1 MAGIRQIRKHRL
13 RAFKIQGK
21 DSLFIDLFCK
31 DKEGKQNFISL
42 YNALHNT
49 NLDLATTTVQEV
61 NIENVL
67 YTALSNDIA
76 MLVDNKLVVL
86 VEHQSTINENMPL
99 RLLEYVSRIYEQ
111 LIPSED
117 RYEKKMI
124 KIPYPEFF
132 VFYNGTEDYP
142 VETELRLSDAFI
154 FPDEKYNVKSSDL
167 TIEIKV
173 KIININSDKQSPI
186 LKQCKKL
193 EEYSLLI
200 DYIRESKKQN
210 PKAPLEQAINKALQ
224 NGVLSEYLKRKSTE
238 IKNMLI
244 AEYSRGNSARAAVRA
259 GGGNDNRL
267 RHGNRGGMVL
277 QAAQQPRR
285 RQGDRQEGRLP
296 RARRGRNGC
305 RLSDFLGACARRG
318 GHFGQLLLRHDD
330 LGLADNQRA
339 ALDSREPR
347 EIGNTSA

>member
-1 MAGIRQIRKHRL
+1 MENRNH
-13 RAFKIQGK
+13 K

-67 YTALSNDIA
+67 YMALSNDIA

-111 LIPSED
+111 LVPSED

-154 FPDEKYNVKSSDL
+154 FPDEKYNIKNKDFSL
-167 TIEIKV
+167 EIKV
-173 KIININSDKQSPI
+173 RIVNINSDKQSPI

-238 IKNMLI
+238 VRNMLI
-244 AEYSRGNSARAAVRA
+244 AEYSYETDIKV
-259 GGGNDNRL
+259 
-267 RHGNRGGMVL
+267 
-277 QAAQQPRR
+277 QRR
-285 RQGDRQEGRLP
+285 EAYREGAEQTKIETAKNLIHKNISLETIAECTDLP
-296 RARRGRNGC
+296 
-305 RLSDFLGACARRG
+305 LEKVI
-318 GHFGQLLLRHDD
+318 QLKEEIL
-330 LGLADNQRA
+330 NQKK
-339 ALDSREPR
+339 LEN
-347 EIGNTSA
+347 I

>member
-1 MAGIRQIRKHRL
+1 MENRNH
-13 RAFKIQGK
+13 K

-31 DKEGKQNFISL
+31 DKLDGKKNFISL

-49 NLDLATTTVQEV
+49 NLDLEHTKLEEV

-67 YTALSNDIA
+67 YMALSNDIA
-76 MLVDNKLVVL
+76 MLVDNRLVVL

-111 LIPSED
+111 LVPSED

-154 FPDEKYNVKSSDL
+154 FPDEKYNIKNKDFSL
-167 TIEIKV
+167 EIKV
-173 KIININSDKQSPI
+173 RIVNINSDKNSPI

-200 DYIRESKKQN
+200 DYIRESKKEN

-224 NGVLSEYLKRKSTE
+224 NGVLSEYLQRKSTE
-238 IKNMLI
+238 IRNMLI
-244 AEYSRGNSARAAVRA
+244 AEYSYETDIKV
-259 GGGNDNRL
+259 
-267 RHGNRGGMVL
+267 
-277 QAAQQPRR
+277 QRR
-285 RQGDRQEGRLP
+285 EAYRE
-296 RARRGRNGC
+296 
-305 RLSDFLGACARRG
+305 
-318 GHFGQLLLRHDD
+318 
-330 LGLADNQRA
+330 GLAEGIEQGAEQTKIETAKKLLKEGLPVEQIARCTDLP
-339 ALDSREPR
+339 LDVVHELAVS
-347 EIGNTSA
+347 N

>member
-1 MAGIRQIRKHRL
+1 MENRNH
-13 RAFKIQGK
+13 K

-31 DKEGKQNFISL
+31 DKLVGKKNFISL

-49 NLDLATTTVQEV
+49 NLDLEHTKLEEV

-67 YTALSNDIA
+67 YMALSNDIA
-76 MLVDNKLVVL
+76 MLVDNRLVVL

-99 RLLEYVSRIYEQ
+99 RLLEYISRIYEQ
-111 LIPSED
+111 LVPSED

-154 FPDEKYNVKSSDL
+154 FPDEKYNIKNKDFSL
-167 TIEIKV
+167 EIKV
-173 KIININSDKQSPI
+173 RIVNINSDKQSPI
-186 LKQCKKL
+186 LKQCKML

-224 NGVLSEYLKRKSTE
+224 NGVLSEYLQRKSTE

-244 AEYSRGNSARAAVRA
+244 AEYSYETDIKVQRREAYREGLAEGIEQGISQ
-259 GGGNDNRL
+259 GIEQGIEQG
-267 RHGNRGGMVL
+267 
-277 QAAQQPRR
+277 AQQKAIETAKRLISMGLSLEQVSAGTDLPLETVEKLN
-285 RQGDRQEGRLP
+285 QEL
-296 RARRGRNGC
+296 NII
-305 RLSDFLGACARRG
+305 
-318 GHFGQLLLRHDD
+318 
-330 LGLADNQRA
+330 N
-339 ALDSREPR
+339 
-347 EIGNTSA
+347 N

>member
-1 MAGIRQIRKHRL
+1 MENRNH
-13 RAFKIQGK
+13 K

-61 NIENVL
+61 NIDNVL
-67 YTALSNDIA
+67 YMALSNDIA
-76 MLVDNKLVVL
+76 MLVDNRLVVL

-111 LIPSED
+111 LVPSED

-238 IKNMLI
+238 VRNMLI
-244 AEYSRGNSARAAVRA
+244 AEYSYETDIKVQRREAYREGLAE
-259 GGGNDNRL
+259 GIEQGI
-267 RHGNRGGMVL
+267 
-277 QAAQQPRR
+277 QQGIE
-285 RQGDRQEGRLP
+285 QGIEQGSEKTKIETAKKFLQEGLP
-296 RARRGRNGC
+296 VEQIARC
-305 RLSDFLGACARRG
+305 TELPLEKV
-318 GHFGQLLLRHDD
+318 QELTK
-330 LGLADNQRA
+330 
-339 ALDSREPR
+339 
-347 EIGNTSA
+347 EIEVIEK

>member
-1 MAGIRQIRKHRL
+1 MENRNH
-13 RAFKIQGK
+13 K

-31 DKEGKQNFISL
+31 DKLDGKKNFISL

-67 YTALSNDIA
+67 YMALSNDIA
-76 MLVDNKLVVL
+76 MLVDNRLVVL

-99 RLLEYVSRIYEQ
+99 RLLEYISRIYEQ
-111 LIPSED
+111 LVPSED

-142 VETELRLSDAFI
+142 VETELKLSDAFI
-154 FPDEKYNVKSSDL
+154 FPDEKYNVQNNKFSV
-167 TIEIKV
+167 EIKV
-173 KIININSDKQSPI
+173 KIVNINSDKNSPI

-244 AEYSRGNSARAAVRA
+244 AEYSYETDIKV
-259 GGGNDNRL
+259 
-267 RHGNRGGMVL
+267 
-277 QAAQQPRR
+277 QRR
-285 RQGDRQEGRLP
+285 EAYRE
-296 RARRGRNGC
+296 
-305 RLSDFLGACARRG
+305 
-318 GHFGQLLLRHDD
+318 
-330 LGLADNQRA
+330 GLAEGIE
-339 ALDSREPR
+339 RE
-347 EIGNTSA
+347 

>member
-1 MAGIRQIRKHRL
+1 MENRNH
-13 RAFKIQGK
+13 K

-61 NIENVL
+61 NIDNVL
-67 YTALSNDIA
+67 YMALSNDIA
-76 MLVDNKLVVL
+76 MLVDNRLVVL

-111 LIPSED
+111 LVPSED

-200 DYIRESKKQN
+200 DYIRESKKEN

-238 IKNMLI
+238 VRNMLI
-244 AEYSRGNSARAAVRA
+244 AEYSYETDIKV
-259 GGGNDNRL
+259 
-267 RHGNRGGMVL
+267 
-277 QAAQQPRR
+277 QRR
-285 RQGDRQEGRLP
+285 EAYRE
-296 RARRGRNGC
+296 
-305 RLSDFLGACARRG
+305 
-318 GHFGQLLLRHDD
+318 
-330 LGLADNQRA
+330 GLAEGIEQKAIETAKNMIHKNISLETIAECTDLPLEKVIQLKEEILNQKK
-339 ALDSREPR
+339 LEN
-347 EIGNTSA
+347 I

>member
-1 MAGIRQIRKHRL
+1 MENRNH
-13 RAFKIQGK
+13 K

-31 DKEGKQNFISL
+31 DKLVGKKNFISL

-49 NLDLATTTVQEV
+49 NLDLEHTKLEEV

-67 YTALSNDIA
+67 YMALSNDIA
-76 MLVDNKLVVL
+76 MLVDNRLVVL

-111 LIPSED
+111 LVPSED

-154 FPDEKYNVKSSDL
+154 FPDEKYNIKNKDFSL
-167 TIEIKV
+167 EIKV
-173 KIININSDKQSPI
+173 RIVNINSDKNSPI

-200 DYIRESKKQN
+200 DYIRESKKEN

-238 IKNMLI
+238 VRNMLI
-244 AEYSRGNSARAAVRA
+244 AEYSYETDIKV
-259 GGGNDNRL
+259 
-267 RHGNRGGMVL
+267 
-277 QAAQQPRR
+277 QRR
-285 RQGDRQEGRLP
+285 EAYRE
-296 RARRGRNGC
+296 
-305 RLSDFLGACARRG
+305 
-318 GHFGQLLLRHDD
+318 
-330 LGLADNQRA
+330 GLAEGIEQGAEQTKIETAKNMINKNIPPETIAECTDLPLEKVIKLKEEILNQKK
-339 ALDSREPR
+339 SEN
-347 EIGNTSA
+347 I

>member
-1 MAGIRQIRKHRL
+1 MENRNH
-13 RAFKIQGK
+13 K

-67 YTALSNDIA
+67 YMALSNDIA
-76 MLVDNKLVVL
+76 MLVDNRLVVL

-111 LIPSED
+111 LVPSED

-238 IKNMLI
+238 VRNMLI
-244 AEYSRGNSARAAVRA
+244 AEYSYETDIKV
-259 GGGNDNRL
+259 
-267 RHGNRGGMVL
+267 
-277 QAAQQPRR
+277 QRR
-285 RQGDRQEGRLP
+285 EAYREGAEQTKIETVKNMIHKNIPLETIAECTELP
-296 RARRGRNGC
+296 
-305 RLSDFLGACARRG
+305 LEKVI
-318 GHFGQLLLRHDD
+318 QLEEEIL
-330 LGLADNQRA
+330 NQKK
-339 ALDSREPR
+339 LEN
-347 EIGNTSA
+347 I

>member
-1 MAGIRQIRKHRL
+1 MENRNH
-13 RAFKIQGK
+13 K

-67 YTALSNDIA
+67 YMALSNDIA
-76 MLVDNKLVVL
+76 MLVDNRLVVL

-154 FPDEKYNVKSSDL
+154 FPDEKYNIKNKDFSL
-167 TIEIKV
+167 EIKV
-173 KIININSDKQSPI
+173 RIVNINSDKQSPI

-238 IKNMLI
+238 VRNMLI
-244 AEYSRGNSARAAVRA
+244 AEYSYETDIKVQRREAYREGLEQGAEQTKIETAKKLLI
-259 GGGNDNRL
+259 DNL
-267 RHGNRGGMVL
+267 PIEQIAKYTDLPLEKVNQL
-277 QAAQQPRR
+277 KQQIKV
-285 RQGDRQEGRLP
+285 EG
-296 RARRGRNGC
+296 
-305 RLSDFLGACARRG
+305 
-318 GHFGQLLLRHDD
+318 
-330 LGLADNQRA
+330 
-339 ALDSREPR
+339 
-347 EIGNTSA
+347 

>member
-1 MAGIRQIRKHRL
+1 MENRNH
-13 RAFKIQGK
+13 K

-67 YTALSNDIA
+67 YMALSNDIA
-76 MLVDNKLVVL
+76 MLVDNRLVVL

-111 LIPSED
+111 LVPSED

-154 FPDEKYNVKSSDL
+154 FPDEKYNVQNNKFSV
-167 TIEIKV
+167 EITV
-173 KIININSDKQSPI
+173 KIVNINTDKNNPI

-244 AEYSRGNSARAAVRA
+244 AEYSYETDIKVQRREAYREGLEQGAEQKAIETAKKLLI
-259 GGGNDNRL
+259 DNL
-267 RHGNRGGMVL
+267 PIEQIAKYTDLPLEKV
-277 QAAQQPRR
+277 
-285 RQGDRQEGRLP
+285 QE
-296 RARRGRNGC
+296 
-305 RLSDFLGACARRG
+305 
-318 GHFGQLLLRHDD
+318 
-330 LGLADNQRA
+330 LANA
-339 ALDSREPR
+339 
-347 EIGNTSA
+347 

>member
-1 MAGIRQIRKHRL
+1 MENRNH
-13 RAFKIQGK
+13 K

-31 DKEGKQNFISL
+31 DKLDGKKNFISL

-49 NLDLATTTVQEV
+49 NLDLEHTKLEEV

-67 YTALSNDIA
+67 YMALSNDIA
-76 MLVDNKLVVL
+76 MLVDNRLVVL

-111 LIPSED
+111 LVPSED

-154 FPDEKYNVKSSDL
+154 FPDEKYNIKNKDFSL
-167 TIEIKV
+167 EIKV
-173 KIININSDKQSPI
+173 RIVNINSDKNSPI

-200 DYIRESKKQN
+200 DYIRESKKEN

-244 AEYSRGNSARAAVRA
+244 AEYSYETDIKV
-259 GGGNDNRL
+259 
-267 RHGNRGGMVL
+267 
-277 QAAQQPRR
+277 QRR
-285 RQGDRQEGRLP
+285 EAYRE
-296 RARRGRNGC
+296 
-305 RLSDFLGACARRG
+305 
-318 GHFGQLLLRHDD
+318 
-330 LGLADNQRA
+330 GLAEGIEQGAEQKAIETAKNFLKEGLSVEQIARCTELPLEKVQELA
-339 ALDSREPR
+339 VS
-347 EIGNTSA
+347 N

>member
-1 MAGIRQIRKHRL
+1 
-13 RAFKIQGK
+13 K

-67 YTALSNDIA
+67 YMALSNDIA
-76 MLVDNKLVVL
+76 MLVDNRLVVL

-154 FPDEKYNVKSSDL
+154 FPDEKYNIKNKDFSL
-167 TIEIKV
+167 EIKV
-173 KIININSDKQSPI
+173 RIVNINSDKQSPI

-238 IKNMLI
+238 VRNMLI
-244 AEYSRGNSARAAVRA
+244 AEYSYETDIKVQRREAYREGLEQGAEQTKIETAKKLLI
-259 GGGNDNRL
+259 DNL
-267 RHGNRGGMVL
+267 PIEQIAKYTDLPLEKV
-277 QAAQQPRR
+277 
-285 RQGDRQEGRLP
+285 QELKQ
-296 RARRGRNGC
+296 N
-305 RLSDFLGACARRG
+305 
-318 GHFGQLLLRHDD
+318 
-330 LGLADNQRA
+330 
-339 ALDSREPR
+339 
-347 EIGNTSA
+347 I

>member
-1 MAGIRQIRKHRL
+1 MENRNH
-13 RAFKIQGK
+13 K

-67 YTALSNDIA
+67 YMALSNDIA

-200 DYIRESKKQN
+200 DYIRESKKEN

-224 NGVLSEYLKRKSTE
+224 NGVLSEYLQRKSTE
-238 IKNMLI
+238 IRNMLI
-244 AEYSRGNSARAAVRA
+244 AEYSYETDIKV
-259 GGGNDNRL
+259 
-267 RHGNRGGMVL
+267 
-277 QAAQQPRR
+277 QRR
-285 RQGDRQEGRLP
+285 EAYRE
-296 RARRGRNGC
+296 
-305 RLSDFLGACARRG
+305 
-318 GHFGQLLLRHDD
+318 
-330 LGLADNQRA
+330 GLAEGIEQGAERNKIETAKNMILQSVGT
-339 ALDSREPR
+339 LDQISSITGLSVEDISKLK
-347 EIGNTSA
+347 EELETK